1 MMFTKGTT
9 VKSFC
14 KLLAPA
20 ALAIALIAGAADAPP
35 ANPAAPASNAPTRAI
50 PTRITNAA
58 ALRSNAVVSPAAAV
72 PTPVGPTAGPGAATP
87 TAAGADAVVAKPATN
102 VGGTAAAPAPA
113 PAPGAAQPAALAPT
127 PPVVPGT
134 ARATNVPATNVPG
147 TARAT
152 TNLATT
158 NLATAITNRTVT
170 TPVVP
175 IAPGTAQPPA
185 PGQRNVA
192 GATAPPGGSAAT
204 APGVAGGATAAGTT
218 NRTRDNEMF
227 PPGLIKF
234 QDAALDQ
241 VLEIY
246 QELTGRTVL
255 KPSTL
260 PASKITIRTQTELTR
275 QEAIQALDSILSM
288 NGVTMTPQGEKF
300 VKAVAAAEAG
310 KQGSQFN
317 DLPAELLPE
326 AGVYVT
332 HVVQL
337 TNAAPN
343 DILPVLQPFAN
354 APNSILTIPSTG
366 MLVLRDYAENVKR
379 MLEMVAKIDV
389 VPQQEFE
396 SVVIPIKY
404 ALAGDIAQVLGSLT
418 AGGGSTT
425 TVGGQRANTGLS
437 GVGGGFGGAGGFG
450 GVGGVG
456 GLGGT
461 GGYGQPGYNPN
472 QRVGLQGGLSGA
484 GGASGMGGRNSF
496 QNRLQQIVNR
506 AGGQGGGGASGDIF
520 VLGST
525 KIIADERINALLVF
539 ASKSDLITISNII
552 DKLDVVLA
560 QVLIEAIVMEVSL
573 GDTLDYGFSYLQT
586 KPTTAGD
593 ILLGGVGAV
602 NNIPLLKLDDFNSG
616 NFTTNANTGSLP
628 SGFSYAARFMGFD
641 AVARAF
647 AGDSRVKIL
656 QKPRIQT
663 SHAVEANLFVGQTRP
678 YPTGTSYGGYAGS
691 YSTIQQLQIGVT
703 LSVLPLINAEGLVV
717 MDIRQKIQDVGEE
730 VAIANVG
737 NVPSTIDRE
746 ANAKVAV
753 RDGETVMVGGMI
765 SSSKSDAKS
774 GVPILKD
781 IPLLGALFRTTR
793 NLDTRRELVILIRPT
808 VLQTPEAAAAFAK
821 DQRSNLPATS
831 AAADEFE
838 ESERKLQEEEK
849 ARVEKKNRKTYQ
861 KEGFSK

>member
-1 MMFTKGTT
+1 MMFTKGIT
-9 VKSFC
+9 VKPIHT
-14 KLLAPA
+14 LLALV
-20 ALAIALIAGAADAPP
+20 ALAIALPAHAADAPATNPP
-35 ANPAAPASNAPTRAI
+35 APAAPKLTPEAEAAARAALEKAYAETNPTSPAPTRAA
-50 PTRITNAA
+50 PTRVTNAPGA
-58 ALRSNAVVSPAAAV
+58 PAAAV
-72 PTPVGPTAGPGAATP
+72 TATPVSPAGAVTNPVAAPVPAAQPQKPAATVPQFSVPGATR
-87 TAAGADAVVAKPATN
+87 PATN
-102 VGGTAAAPAPA
+102 RAVTASSQTNRPATTTTA
-113 PAPGAAQPAALAPT
+113 T
-127 PPVVPGT
+127 PVIPGT
-134 ARATNVPATNVPG
+134 T
-147 TARAT
+147 
-152 TNLATT
+152 
-158 NLATAITNRTVT
+158 
-170 TPVVP
+170 
-175 IAPGTAQPPA
+175 QPSA
-185 PGQRNVA
+185 AGQRNVA
-192 GATAPPGGSAAT
+192 GAPQPAGANAAT
-204 APGVAGGATAAGTT
+204 APGAAAQA
-218 NRTRDNEMF
+218 NREEDVL

-234 QDAALDQ
+234 ADADIGQ

-255 KPSTL
+255 KPSSL
-260 PASKITIRTQTELTR
+260 PATKITIKTQTELTR
-275 QEAIQALDSILSM
+275 AEAVQALDSILSM
-288 NGVTMTPQGEKF
+288 NGITMTPQGTKF
-300 VKAVAAAEAG
+300 VKAVAEAQAGNAASA
-310 KQGSQFN
+310 FN
-317 DLPAELLPE
+317 DLPPELLPE
-326 AGVYVT
+326 SGTYVT
-332 HVVQL
+332 HVIQL
-337 TNAAPN
+337 TNASPN
-343 DILPVLQPFAN
+343 DILPVLQPFAK

-379 MLEMVAKIDV
+379 MLEMIAKVDV
-389 VPQQEFE
+389 VPIQEYE

-404 ALAGDIAQVLGSLT
+404 ALAGDIAQVLGGLT
-418 AGGGSTT
+418 AGGGGVT
-425 TVGGQRANTGLS
+425 TVGSQRSNTGLS
-437 GVGGGFGGAGGFG
+437 GAGGGFGGAGG
-450 GVGGVG
+450 
-456 GLGGT
+456 GLGGA
-461 GGYGQPGYNPN
+461 GGGLPGQPGYNPN
-472 QRVGLQGGLSGA
+472 NQLNRQGGLQGG
-484 GGASGMGGRNSF
+484 GMGGTGGTRGSF

-506 AGGQGGGGASGDIF
+506 AGGAGGGGAAGDIF
-520 VLGST
+520 VLGNT
-525 KIIADERINALLVF
+525 KIIADERINALLIF

-602 NNIPLLKLDDFNSG
+602 NNIPIIRLNDFTDIGNGSSG
-616 NFTTNANTGSLP
+616 SGTNGAGGALP

-678 YPTGTSYGGYAGS
+678 YPTGTSYGGFGGN
-691 YSTIQQLQIGVT
+691 YSSIQQLQIGVT

-753 RDGETVMVGGMI
+753 RDGETIMVGGMI

-781 IPLLGALFRTTR
+781 IPILGALFRTTR

-821 DQRSNLPATS
+821 DQRNALPATS

-838 ESERKLQEEEK
+838 ESERKLQEEERL
-849 ARVEKKNRKTYQ
+849 RVEKKNRKLYK